1 MPDMGAQALA
11 EKPPLLRRLS
21 RGQWILIA
29 VAAGLV
35 LGAIVLLAARGARPA
50 FVPLYTNLSMDD
62 AAQVVSKLKEMN
74 VKYHLAGGGRAIM
87 VPDKDIYETR
97 LALASEGL
105 PAGSGVGFEIF
116 DKSNFGA
123 TEFSQK
129 INYLRALQGELTRT
143 IMQMAEVEQARVHLV
158 IPEQEL
164 YIEKEKPATA
174 SVMLK
179 LKAGA
184 SLAKKQVQGIRHLV
198 ASAVE
203 GMKPENVTVLDVF
216 GNILS
221 PPQDGPDALTGAL
234 TLSQLEAKRAYEK
247 ELEASIAGM
256 LEQVLGPRKASVR
269 VNADIDFSQEETS
282 SEVFEPGPGGQ
293 GVVRSTKRLQESS
306 SSQEGQGTGQVPGVT
321 TNVPA
326 GLAGTP
332 TYQAPG
338 GGGSSQQSRTEE
350 TINYEISRRIEKRVK
365 APARIARISV
375 ATIVDGTLTPAQI
388 NAVRQAVSAAAGIDP
403 ARGDTVVVEALP
415 FDRSFLEAERQ
426 AMAAEAAK
434 PAPAKMNW
442 KKLLPYIVGILLGIV
457 AAILLVA
464 RMRRRPVL
472 EPLPVPQAAAMEEA
486 MLTEPAPVKASEGE
500 EKVTFPEGIEK
511 KVEQLALNKPDIVAR
526 VVETLLA
533 EEKG

>member
-1 MPDMGAQALA
+1 MPEVGAQSLAAKPALWH
-11 EKPPLLRRLS
+11 RLS
-21 RGQWILIA
+21 RGQWIL
-29 VAAGLV
+29 
-35 LGAIVLLAARGARPA
+35 LLAASALVVAAIVILVVRGGRPA
-50 FVPLYTNLSMDD
+50 FVPLYTNLNMDD
-62 AAQVVSKLKEMN
+62 AAAIVSKLKEMN
-74 VKYHLAGGGRAIM
+74 VNYRLAGGGQVIM
-87 VPDKDIYETR
+87 VPEKDIYETR

-129 INYLRALQGELTRT
+129 VNYLRALQGELTRT

-164 YIEKEKPATA
+164 YLEKEKPATA

-179 LKAGA
+179 LKRGA
-184 SLAKKQVQGIRHLV
+184 SLTKKQVQGIRHLV

-221 PPQDGPDALTGAL
+221 PPQDGPDAIAGAL

-247 ELEASIAGM
+247 ELESSIAGM
-256 LEQVLGPRKASVR
+256 LEQVLGPQKASVR

-282 SEVFEPGPGGQ
+282 SEIYEPGPGGQ
-293 GVVRSTKRLQESS
+293 GIVRSTRRLQETF
-306 SSQEGQGTGQVPGVT
+306 SSQGGQDAGQVPGVT

-332 TYQAPG
+332 TYQASG
-338 GGGSSQQSRTEE
+338 GGGSSQQSRVEE
-350 TINYEISRRIEKRVK
+350 TTNYEITRRVEKRVK
-365 APARIARISV
+365 APARIARLSV
-375 ATIVDGTLTPAQI
+375 AAIIDGTLTPAQI
-388 NAVRQAVSAAAGIDP
+388 SSVTQAVSAAAGIDP
-403 ARGDTVVVEALP
+403 ARGDTIVVEAMP

-442 KKLLPYIVGILLGIV
+442 RKLLPYIAGALLGIL
-457 AAILLVA
+457 AAIVLIV
-464 RMRRRPVL
+464 RTRRRAVP
-472 EPLPVPQAAAMEEA
+472 EPLPVPQAAAAEEA
-486 MLTEPAPVKASEGE
+486 AGLEAVPAKVPQEEEEGSIE
-500 EKVTFPEGIEK
+500 EKVER
-511 KVEQLALNKPDIVAR
+511 LAMSKPDVVAR